1 MVESTWG
8 LAHFGSELYDT
19 IHGITQFGPKTGLAP
34 VVDSEQKVPYLRF
47 HRNQNVFSYAAE
59 SVYDY
64 VIVYDVHGHILLRF
78 LLYSVIVITTFW
90 HFERF

>member
-1 MVESTWG
+1 MVETTLG

-34 VVDSEQKVPYLRF
+34 VVKIDSEQKVAYLRL

-78 LLYSVIVITTFW
+78 FIIQRHSHNNFLAF
-90 HFERF
+90 

>member
-1 MVESTWG
+1 MVETTWG
-8 LAHFGSELYDT
+8 LAHFGSELYT
-19 IHGITQFGPKTGLAP
+19 IHGITQFGPKTGLVP
-34 VVDSEQKVPYLRF
+34 VVKIDSEQKVAYLRL

-78 LLYSVIVITTFW
+78 FIIQSHSHNNFLAF
-90 HFERF
+90 